1 MKVLLLPG
9 MDGTGQL
16 FEPLLRAWPGDLAPT
31 VMSLNHLS
39 AGSYRE
45 QVAQLRGQLS
55 AAPVVIVAESYSGPI
70 AYALCRELGS
80 RVAGVVFL
88 ASFVSRPC
96 GVVRLARRLP
106 AVSLRL
112 DWLPDRLLNG
122 IGFGGLGTASSMA
135 SVRLAV
141 QDVAPAVLKQRL
153 SNMAVLREP
162 SERLSTPA
170 VYIAQPVITWS
181 ARPLSIRSPG
191 YFPRSGSF
199 PWKAVI
205 SSRKASLMP
214 AHGSFCSSY
223 ARTFLP
229 LIARGIRRQTLGK
242 RLNQYQMLCRNWL

>member
-31 VMSLNHLS
+31 VVSLNHLS
-39 AGSYRE
+39 ADGYRE
-45 QVAQLRGQLS
+45 QVAQLCGQLS

-106 AVSLRL
+106 AASLRL

-122 IGFGGLGTASSMA
+122 IGFGGLGTAASMA

-162 SERLSTPA
+162 SERISTPA
-170 VYIAQPVITWS
+170 VYIRPTRDYLVSQAAVDMVARVFPALRVIPLEGGHFIAQGQPDACAQIILQFV
-181 ARPLSIRSPG
+181 RQG
-191 YFPRSGSF
+191 FP
-199 PWKAVI
+199 
-205 SSRKASLMP
+205 SSDRAG
-214 AHGSFCSSY
+214 H
-223 ARTFLP
+223 
-229 LIARGIRRQTLGK
+229 
-242 RLNQYQMLCRNWL
+242 